1 MFGMQGDAIGTI
13 IWFLLFFVFIFIYPR
28 MMLSQMIMK
37 LEQSAQ
43 RMEQLSVKAKN
54 MIVKKVGKKSK
65 IIDAKVRNFQ
75 DFIAIE
81 PTSLDPYGIVRKI
94 DHITRSVETRF
105 QQFVDEIA
113 GEKNKREKQEI
124 NFGLRAAIGVHTIAK
139 IVRHYVEIVK
149 KFKNLQLA
157 IILQMQLPEIERIAK
172 SELKGTEA
180 FVGGYPIGDSIGPMV
195 AASLIDKSREITDD
209 VVCGETKILGRK
221 TFVLKAKGPGPHLG
235 RIDEALEKIL
245 KKNRIARVITV
256 DAAGKLEGEKT
267 GSVAEGVGFAMA
279 YTAERQLIEDILIPR
294 KIPIDAIAVKVG
306 LEEAITPMKMEIKNS
321 IPEVIDAIK
330 TSTKRTKKHDK
341 IIVIGVGNSCG
352 IGDDKK
358 SLEQAEKT
366 ISKLDKKLKKEKEKK
381 RKWF

>member
-13 IWFLLFFVFIFIYPR
+13 IWFLLFFVFVFIYPR

-94 DHITRSVETRF
+94 DHITRGVETRF

-221 TFVLKAKGPGPHLG
+221 AFVLKAKGPGPHLG

>member
-221 TFVLKAKGPGPHLG
+221 AFVLKAKGPGPHLG

-381 RKWF
+381 RRWF

>member
-13 IWFLLFFVFIFIYPR
+13 IWFLLFFVFVFIYPR

-94 DHITRSVETRF
+94 DHITRGVETRF

-221 TFVLKAKGPGPHLG
+221 AFVLKAKGPGPHLG

-358 SLEQAEKT
+358 SLEQAEKI
-366 ISKLDKKLKKEKEKK
+366 ISRLDKKLKKEKEKK
-381 RKWF
+381 RRWF

>member
-94 DHITRSVETRF
+94 DHITRGVETRF

-221 TFVLKAKGPGPHLG
+221 AFVLKAKGPGPHLG

>member
-1 MFGMQGDAIGTI
+1 
-13 IWFLLFFVFIFIYPR
+13 
-28 MMLSQMIMK
+28 MIMK

-94 DHITRSVETRF
+94 DHITRGVETRF

-221 TFVLKAKGPGPHLG
+221 AFVLKAKGPGPHLG